1 MNKKYVS
8 KSIRFIVTDYNC
20 ENEHE
25 YEVSVQSDGNPETEK
40 EVTISVDQATVEM
53 PRDDVPLLVQAL
65 QEMCR

>member
-1 MNKKYVS
+1 MMNKKYVS
-8 KSIRFIVTDYNC
+8 KSIRFIVTDHNC

-25 YEVSVQSDGNPETEK
+25 YEVSVQSDGNPKTEK

-65 QEMCR
+65 QELC